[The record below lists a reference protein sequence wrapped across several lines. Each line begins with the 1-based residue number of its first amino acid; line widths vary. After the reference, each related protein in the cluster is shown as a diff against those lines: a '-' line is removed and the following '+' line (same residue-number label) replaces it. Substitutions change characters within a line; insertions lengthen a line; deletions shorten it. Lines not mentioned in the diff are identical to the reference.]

1 MKLLVNILIIFFII
15 LLFYQIYIQNFG
27 AGLLEGLENV
37 PTYQPYDLNNPNNT
51 LILAQQNAG
60 NIDVLKK
67 QIDELQGMKKE
78 VNDISL
84 NLISVNQQIQGLI
97 QQQQQAATEIYG
109 NKPLTISGTSSA

>member
-37 PTYQPYDLNNPNNT
+37 PTYQPYDLNNPNNA

-67 QIDELQGMKKE
+67 QIDEIQGMKKE
-78 VNDISL
+78 VIDMSL

-97 QQQQQAATEIYG
+97 QQQQQAATQLVG
-109 NKPLTISGTSSA
+109 NTPLSISGTSSA